1 MIPVAGRPQV
11 LMLRDTDEVR
21 RVLHDMRVSAG
32 GIDIMDKKAL
42 FRVVRVKGLDVRA
55 ANILKQEML
64 ARGGEVATSRE
75 VYEMGGSDAGCLIMG
90 TLVQYERLLPKL
102 RQQPFGL
109 RALADALETVLRH
122 HDAHTPVCH
131 PGLDL
136 RRGPLIMGALNV
148 TPDSFSDP
156 GDFFD
161 HETAV
166 KGARRMV
173 DEGADIVDVGGE
185 STRPG
190 SDRTP
195 LEEELRRVLP
205 VVEALAPNIAAPLS
219 VDTYRHEVAAKALER
234 GAFMINDVT
243 ALRGDSEMVAVVR
256 DAGCPVVLMHMLG
269 EPKTMQEN
277 PVYENVVE
285 DLYSFFAERLT
296 WAVDQ
301 GVEERNLIID
311 PGIGFGKTLAHNL
324 ALIRHLQTFRSLG
337 RPVLLGASRKRFIGA
352 VLGLPEPKDRVIG
365 TVATS
370 VIAAMQ
376 DVDIVRVHDVAEN
389 AQAIAI
395 ARAVFPCHDNEP
407 HG

>member
-1 MIPVAGRPQV
+1 MVIPAAGLPQV
-11 LMLRDTDEVR
+11 LVLRDADEVR
-21 RVLHDMRVSAG
+21 RVLQEMRVSAG
-32 GIDIMDKKAL
+32 GIAIMQKKAL
-42 FRVVRVKGLDVRA
+42 FRIVRVKGLDVRA

-64 ARGGEVATSRE
+64 SRGGEVATSRD
-75 VYEMGGSDAGCLIMG
+75 VYELDGTSAECLILG

-109 RALADALETVLRH
+109 RALADALEAVLRH
-122 HDAHTPVCH
+122 HDARVPACH

-136 RRGPLIMGALNV
+136 RRRPRLMGVLNV
-148 TPDSFSDP
+148 TPDSFSDG
-156 GDFFD
+156 GDFFAPD
-161 HETAV
+161 VAV
-166 KGARRMV
+166 TGARRMV
-173 DEGADIVDVGGE
+173 EEGADIVDIGGE

-195 LEEELRRVLP
+195 VEEEMRRVLP
-205 VVEALAPNIAAPLS
+205 VIEALAPSISVPIS
-219 VDTYRHEVAAKALER
+219 VDTYRAAVAAKALER

-243 ALRGDSEMVAVVR
+243 ALRGDPEMAAVVR
-256 DAGCPVVLMHMLG
+256 DADCPVVLMHMLG

-285 DLYSFFAERLT
+285 DIYTFFVERLT
-296 WAVDQ
+296 WAVEQ
-301 GVEERNLIID
+301 GLKEENLIID

-324 ALIRHLQTFRSLG
+324 ALLRHLESFRSLG

-376 DVDIVRVHDVAEN
+376 NVDIVRVHDVAEN
-389 AQAIAI
+389 AQAIRI
-395 ARAVFPCHDNEP
+395 ARAVFPSNEE
-407 HG
+407 